1 MHSGDKSQ
9 VTKIKIKTNRLRLK
23 EENLKKAKE
32 LTLRINNA
40 ILIEDDKNDSRKET
54 PFDLMR

>member
-1 MHSGDKSQ
+1 MIAIGQ
-9 VTKIKIKTNRLRLK
+9 KIKIKTNRLRLK

-40 ILIEDDKNDSRKET
+40 ILIEDDKSNS
-54 PFDLMR
+54 